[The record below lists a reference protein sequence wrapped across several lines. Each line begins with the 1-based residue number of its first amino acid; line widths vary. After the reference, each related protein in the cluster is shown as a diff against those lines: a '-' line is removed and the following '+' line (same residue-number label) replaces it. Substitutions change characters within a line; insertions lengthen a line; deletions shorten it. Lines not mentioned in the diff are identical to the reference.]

1 MNKKSDPDSSRFTKE
16 KVEKVRA
23 TFASP
28 PSFFELSGPGTLVR
42 LVQSR
47 KTTYEGLQLGNSRR
61 YGLFWFE
68 EALLCRVRNQARL
81 ELMRQQ
87 AEAKRPFSAP
97 LSSLVTLYMRHYLR
111 GDLAICKDWTNDF
124 DGYVSMRLLAGDLL
138 IALVGPVAKQAAYSS
153 QHPQHQAVVAN
164 NIWLDGRATQYVID
178 FECAENRP
186 YARRIQG
193 PYGF

>member
-1 MNKKSDPDSSRFTKE
+1 VNRTSIPDTGGFSKE

-28 PSFFELSGPGTLVR
+28 PSFFELSGSGTLVW
-42 LVQSR
+42 LAQSR

-61 YGLFWFE
+61 DGLFWFE
-68 EALLCRVRNQARL
+68 EALLFRVRNQARL
-81 ELMRQQ
+81 ELTRQQ

-124 DGYVSMRLLAGDLL
+124 DGYVSMRLLAGDRL
-138 IALVGPVAKQAAYSS
+138 IARQQHSGHEVIEREYVLRRCSS
-153 QHPQHQAVVAN
+153 
-164 NIWLDGRATQYVID
+164 
-178 FECAENRP
+178 
-186 YARRIQG
+186 
-193 PYGF
+193 